1 MSESGIVQVEYKVL
15 IEPEQVNEQTSGGLY
30 LPQQTKEKDEMAQVK
45 GTLVAVG
52 GSAFED
58 WQGRRPEIGDKDYF
72 GKYAG
77 FVVVGADERKYRL
90 INDKD
95 VAAIIE

>member
-1 MSESGIVQVEYKVL
+1 MSESGIVPVEYKVL

-58 WQGRRPEIGDKDYF
+58 WQGRRPEIGDKVYF

-77 FVVVGADERKYRL
+77 FVVEGADERKYRL